1 MVGNIRRRRI
11 LIAAL
16 AGAVLAALGFT
27 VASSHATLNDVRE
40 LSKSTPANTA
50 FASLAAGTTYR
61 ASLVSPT
68 PTVTPPIR
76 GWLGAQFVTH
86 QRSKVRYETA
96 VLLWQDYAGREVD
109 ILSGPA
115 MTLSPSATLGRPR
128 SRIPH
133 WNFSP
138 YQQPGPVKRWT
149 VAGRQALYFDATAP
163 PPGEWTLVG
172 SNPPELLIDHDHS
185 FRMAALT
192 VHGKTVV
199 IVVQAPEPSFAEFLP
214 VAERLLAALRFPSS

>member
-1 MVGNIRRRRI
+1 MPIHIRRRRV

-16 AGAVLAALGFT
+16 IGAVLAALGLT
-27 VASSHATLNDVRE
+27 VGALRAAPTGVRE
-40 LSKSTPANTA
+40 LSKSTPDNTI

-68 PTVTPPIR
+68 PNVTPGAQ
-76 GWLGAQFVTH
+76 GWMGAQFVTH
-86 QRSKVRYETA
+86 KNGKVRYETA
-96 VLLWQDYAGREVD
+96 AFLWHDYAGHEVD

-115 MTLSPSATLGRPR
+115 MAMSPAATIAQPR
-128 SRIPH
+128 TRIPH

-138 YQQPGPVKRWT
+138 YQPPGPVGRWT

-172 SNPPELLIDHDHS
+172 ANPPELRVDRDHS
-185 FRMAALT
+185 FRMTALT
-192 VHGKTVV
+192 VAGRTVV
-199 IVVQAPEPSFAEFLP
+199 IVIQGPAADFPKFLP
-214 VAERLLAALRFPSS
+214 IATRLVASLRFPNS